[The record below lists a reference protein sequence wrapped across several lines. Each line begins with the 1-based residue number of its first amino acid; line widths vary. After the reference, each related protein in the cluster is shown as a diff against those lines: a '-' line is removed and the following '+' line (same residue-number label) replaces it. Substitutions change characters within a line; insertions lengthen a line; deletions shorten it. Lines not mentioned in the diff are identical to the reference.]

1 MFGKEVEL
9 NNMNINKTLAVLL
22 VCAGL
27 STPAVTL
34 GSPIGPGFY
43 LFKTPDDG
51 KTFVKLGHLGK
62 IPLKGNSELFQSYK
76 PHICDRLS
84 TKNAAFCVLPVC
96 DINIQSAYCR
106 PTICDQLP
114 DSSSRAH
121 RCIQVFK

>member
-1 MFGKEVEL
+1 
-9 NNMNINKTLAVLL
+9 MNINKTLAVLL

-27 STPAVTL
+27 SAPAVTL

-51 KTFVKLGHLGK
+51 KTFVELGHLGK

-84 TKNAAFCVLPVC
+84 AKDAAFCVLPVC
-96 DINIQSAYCR
+96 DINIQPASCK
-106 PTICDQLP
+106 PTICDQQP
-114 DSSSRAH
+114 DSDSSSRDH
-121 RCIQVFK
+121 CCIQVFK